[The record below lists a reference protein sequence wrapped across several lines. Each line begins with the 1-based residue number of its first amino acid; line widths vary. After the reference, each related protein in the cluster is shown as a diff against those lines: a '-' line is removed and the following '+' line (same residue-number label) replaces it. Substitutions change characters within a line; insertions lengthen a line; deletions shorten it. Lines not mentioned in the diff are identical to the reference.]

1 MSRTI
6 ETFLPHAAEA
16 KILDFTQK
24 TCVNLLII
32 FCSVCKA
39 LVPIARP
46 IYSYLSFYMIYVA
59 NVECWTALL
68 SSSQLSTIAY
78 MNKNRLGYGTA

>member
-1 MSRTI
+1 MNRTI

-39 LVPIARP
+39 LVA
-46 IYSYLSFYMIYVA
+46 YS
-59 NVECWTALL
+59 E
-68 SSSQLSTIAY
+68 AY
-78 MNKNRLGYGTA
+78 I